1 MDVSPL
7 SIELIRQ
14 EPKSDDCLRCCALMV
29 FKYFGDK
36 ITKDQLWRKL
46 HVYKKHSG
54 LQGIYLSDLGKLSL
68 KNGYKV
74 TYFLYDWHSWDK
86 ETVSKSA
93 KNNKSLFKTLGKLKS
108 QKVSWV
114 QKRLIQKEF
123 NFAKSGGDFK
133 FVIPSSNIIDKFL
146 LNKIPVIVQVWA
158 QDLYQDPK
166 EDYRQAIIVTGKK
179 DDKYL
184 VKDPYLA
191 LEAISENELIH
202 ASIKNGGRVMVIEP
216 SEKNVKLKQE
226 RLNF

>member
-1 MDVSPL
+1 MKKIQFTIAGMHCS
-7 SIELIRQ
+7 S
-14 EPKSDDCLRCCALMV
+14 CAVKNERGLKKV
-29 FKYFGDK
+29 LGV
-36 ITKDQLWRKL
+36 KDAVVNYGTSTATVEFDEKKTNHRML
-46 HVYKKHSG
+46 HNV
-54 LQGIYLSDLGKLSL
+54 II